1 MSILPSP
8 SHTQLHYVANGVV
21 EEAYA
26 SEPEAEQSEVEPPS
40 AHVGADD
47 DDDEDEALGGA
58 KPHSLVV
65 RRGSSEAVEPL
76 SAEAAEL
83 ILAGS
88 EGLIWHAQIV
98 ADGYSSARHVL
109 PSGELKPRRPLPQ
122 ERVSRFFSSLVR
134 THDGR
139 WIYGGGAL
147 NGWPALTSLEVRSI
161 TWKRARDRMVQLGP
175 ICRLFDAATGEG
187 SVPSTAEQIR
197 TFAAVHLKPGASVRV
212 TLRAPRWSGRG
223 WAPEAPGHCFWF
235 DALNPS
241 GPRLVYGTH
250 MVAAAGG
257 RELLPSSV
265 LDAASG
271 WRAGAAGASPP
282 GADGEGGPRAVR
294 VHMFGHRY
302 AKARESAT
310 DRLTWHSAILL
321 EWDHGTHC
329 TVVELAWLNG
339 LGGYGGKSN
348 FVLDREAERP
358 ALYDALPAA
367 LKAPWVSTRA
377 EVRVIDVPARDKAA
391 FAHFLTEHTGNTRR
405 FVQPAFSA
413 SSDVRLSHASRGH
426 IFQYL
431 LNYIGRNPHYMRER
445 SNCQTFSCDLFRH
458 LSGNFKVEPFHPVV
472 RPFYTSRVADFLYA
486 PDGAEALGAA
496 AH

>member
-1 MSILPSP
+1 M
-8 SHTQLHYVANGVV
+8 
-21 EEAYA
+21 
-26 SEPEAEQSEVEPPS
+26 
-40 AHVGADD
+40 
-47 DDDEDEALGGA
+47 
-58 KPHSLVV
+58 
-65 RRGSSEAVEPL
+65 
-76 SAEAAEL
+76 
-83 ILAGS
+83 
-88 EGLIWHAQIV
+88 
-98 ADGYSSARHVL
+98 
-109 PSGELKPRRPLPQ
+109 
-122 ERVSRFFSSLVR
+122 
-134 THDGR
+134 
-139 WIYGGGAL
+139 
-147 NGWPALTSLEVRSI
+147 
-161 TWKRARDRMVQLGP
+161 
-175 ICRLFDAATGEG
+175 
-187 SVPSTAEQIR
+187 
-197 TFAAVHLKPGASVRV
+197 
-212 TLRAPRWSGRG
+212 
-223 WAPEAPGHCFWF
+223 
-235 DALNPS
+235 
-241 GPRLVYGTH
+241 
-250 MVAAAGG
+250 
-257 RELLPSSV
+257 
-265 LDAASG
+265 
-271 WRAGAAGASPP
+271 
-282 GADGEGGPRAVR
+282 
-294 VHMFGHRY
+294 
-302 AKARESAT
+302 
-310 DRLTWHSAILL
+310 L